1 MGQLGN
7 GTYTNGNKGSN
18 FSFEL
23 KTLQALEQIA
33 ILIEAGGSV
42 PGSQNLQQVTTLGN
56 TTTNDIII
64 DGGNVLKVVNNAY
77 WQVESN
83 RLRHYQSSSTNQLVL
98 TARELATNRGLYLPD
113 ADGTLV
119 ASVGGVTADDTGN
132 VPIDIPIVGCYN
144 PIITDGD
151 SSFAF
156 SDVGGHYYKF
166 GNMVQAYVKFIA
178 SGTAL
183 GTLSSL
189 LVGLP
194 FAVVGS
200 SRPETVIASIV
211 LTSGINQSIVTLGPG
226 YESGGFLFFDLTT
239 SVLPLTDY
247 KAVVQVS
254 YMIDRTLTTCI

>member
-64 DGGNVLKVVNNAY
+64 NGGVLKAENGAY
-77 WQVESN
+77 WQVESVY
-83 RLRHYQSSSTNQLVL
+83 LRHYQSSSTNQLTL
-98 TARELATNRGLYLPD
+98 TARELTSTRGLYLPD

-132 VPIDIPIVGCYN
+132 VPIDIPIVGCYT
-144 PIITDGD
+144 PTISDGD
-151 SSFAF
+151 NAF
-156 SDVGGHYYKF
+156 TFSEPAGHYYKF
-166 GNMVQAYVKFIA
+166 GNMVQVYSKFVA
-178 SGTAL
+178 SGTAITTTSQL
-183 GTLSSL
+183 LFSL
-189 LVGLP
+189 PYTPIV
-194 FAVVGS
+194 S
-200 SRPETVIASIV
+200 DKESVIASMV

-226 YESGGFLFFDLTT
+226 YESGGFLFFDITT
-239 SVLPLTDY
+239 SLVPLTNY
-247 KAVVQVS
+247 QAVIQVS
-254 YMIDRTLTTCI
+254 YMIDPDLTICI